1 MSLEAGSRVGR
12 YEIRA
17 PLGKGGMG
25 EVYRAHDP
33 QLGRDVALKIL
44 PVEVASDA
52 ERMRRFVQE
61 AKAASSLN
69 HPNILTVHEI
79 GEQDSTRFIAAE
91 LVAGVTL
98 RERLARG
105 PMELAEA
112 LDVAA
117 QSASALAAAHA
128 AGVVHR
134 DVKPENL
141 MLRPDGYVKVLDFGL
156 AKVAPLQAS
165 ADAPTQ
171 TGLLTE
177 AGVVM
182 GTARYMSPEQ
192 ACGLPVDARTDVWSL
207 GVVLYEMVAGRMPF
221 EGATTGEVLGAIAT
235 QGEAPPLHRFAPD
248 APAELERI
256 AGRALAKNREERY
269 HSMQDMALD
278 LKELR
283 QKLDFEAKVRR
294 ATPTSGEPPAP
305 APPAMAASTD
315 GAGAGP
321 VQPSVRFATRRR
333 AALLFVVVAA
343 AAVAA
348 FAYLRLARNAPA
360 AIDSLAVLPL
370 AAPDADADTELLAD
384 GITES
389 LINSL
394 SQLPDLR
401 VIARPSVFRYK
412 GRDVEPLQ
420 AAREL
425 DVRAVVTGRVA
436 QRGDQLQIG
445 VELTD
450 ARENRHL
457 WGQQFTPR
465 FADLLTVQQEISG
478 EISQQLRQRL
488 TSEQKSRV
496 GKQHTENV
504 EAYKL
509 NLQGRHYFYRFPRPE
524 YHKSREYFQR
534 AIDLDPSYAPP
545 YAGLAD
551 YYGFAANNGLLPPA
565 ENWAKGEAALRKA
578 LELDPELPEARNSL
592 AATLVFLHGDWA
604 GAEREL
610 RRNRERNPNFP
621 GVLYGTFLSCQG
633 RIEESLAEMHR
644 SRELDPLSSFFQ
656 RRLGSALYLFRRYA
670 EAIPELQ
677 KALELDPGDPWAH
690 RVLGDAYERAG
701 RAADAVKEW
710 STAMTLSGS
719 GELAALLERTYAESG
734 FDTALKALARAR
746 LEQLHSRAAR
756 GDYVP
761 AIEFVYQHLRLG
773 EREPAFEWLA
783 KAEQERNRML
793 LEIGVDPIFD
803 PIRDDPRF
811 VELLRRLGL
820 PSAPPVAPVDTA
832 KEGTT

>member
-44 PVEVASDA
+44 PVEVSADA

-79 GEQDSTRFIAAE
+79 GEQDSTRFIATE

-117 QSASALAAAHA
+117 QAASALAAAHA

-156 AKVAPLQAS
+156 AKVAPAPAP

-171 TGLLTE
+171 TGLATE

-207 GVVLYEMVAGRMPF
+207 GVVLYEMIAGRLPF
-221 EGATTGEVLGAIAT
+221 EGANTSEVLAAILT
-235 QGEAPPLHRFAPD
+235 RSEAPPVARFAPG
-248 APAELERI
+248 APPDLERI
-256 AGRALAKNREERY
+256 VSRALAKDREERY
-269 HSMQDMALD
+269 HSMQDLALD
-278 LKELR
+278 LKHLR
-283 QKLDFEAKVRR
+283 QGLDFEARLRR
-294 ATPTSGEPPAP
+294 ASPADGTGSMSPAARAAPGAEP
-305 APPAMAASTD
+305 APPRRTAA
-315 GAGAGP
+315 AAW
-321 VQPSVRFATRRR
+321 R
-333 AALLFVVVAA
+333 ASAILLALLAA
-343 AAVAA
+343 AAVTAI
-348 FAYLRLARNAPA
+348 FLLRPAPGGA

-370 AAPDADADTELLAD
+370 AAPGADADTELLAD

-412 GRDVEPLQ
+412 GRDVEPLE

-436 QRGDQLQIG
+436 QLGDQLQIG

-450 ARENRHL
+450 ARANRHL
-457 WGQQFTPR
+457 WGQQFAPR
-465 FADLLTVQQEISG
+465 FADLLTVQREISG

-509 NLQGRHYFYRFPRPE
+509 NLQGRHYFYKFPRPE
-524 YHKSREYFQR
+524 YQKSREYFQR

-545 YAGLAD
+545 HAGLAD

-578 LELDPELPEARNSL
+578 LELDAELPEARNSR
-592 AATLVFLHGDWA
+592 AAILVFFHGDWQ

-610 RRNRERNPNFP
+610 LRNRELNPNFP

-633 RIEESLAEMHR
+633 RVEESLAEMHR

-656 RRLGSALYLFRRYA
+656 RRLGTVLYLFRRYDQ
-670 EAIPELQ
+670 AIPELQ
-677 KALELDPGDPWAH
+677 KSLDLDPGDPWAH

-701 RAADAVKEW
+701 RPADAVKEW
-710 STAMTLSGS
+710 STAMNLSGS
-719 GELAALLERTYAESG
+719 GDLAALLERTYAESG
-734 FDTALKALARAR
+734 LDTAVKALARAR
-746 LEQLHSRAAR
+746 LEQLHSRAAQ

-761 AIEFVYQHLRLG
+761 AIEFVYQHLRLE
-773 EREPAFEWLA
+773 EREPVFEWLA

-793 LEIGVDPIFD
+793 LEIGVDPVFD
-803 PIRDDPRF
+803 PVRDDPRF
-811 VELLRRLGL
+811 VALLRRLGL
-820 PSAPPVAPVDTA
+820 PSAPPAAPVGA
-832 KEGTT
+832 AREGTT